1 MKKLVSLILTVIFT
15 LCLLSV
21 GMSEEINVTPAPT
34 EENNDVT
41 NEASEVEFTFLSLD
55 DLLATLATEEPAP
68 EAEPAEEPVAEP
80 AEQPETAEPEQ
91 STAPEEKTEE
101 ETPEAP
107 VEPAEEE
114 APTPESEP
122 VEPVT
127 VTPEAEEAI
136 PAEEAPEVPVEA
148 EPAHADETEAAPAS
162 EEALIQEAQTTDETV
177 PQEVIPEEAEPEESI
192 PEETI
197 PEVQPEAKEPVAEE
211 AKSEEPEAEEPEA
224 EEPAEAEA
232 EEEKPVEIR
241 NGIVLSGDHE
251 GKVVVYQLPDANSP
265 ILTYLAK
272 GDTIQVAEILP
283 EIRMARIC
291 LDGDSLYGYIFSDHI
306 ALFNATA
313 EEQQVVRSITITDNI
328 DHTQPIREGTVI
340 RLSVSL
346 TGFED
351 TNYTI
356 QWQYSPDNG
365 VTVYDI
371 PGANDMSYAYRVNE
385 ENVNNIFRVIVN
397 YDD

>member
-1 MKKLVSLILTVIFT
+1 MKKLVFLILTVIFT
-15 LCLLSV
+15 LCLLTV
-21 GMSEEINVTPAPT
+21 GMSEEINVTPALI
-34 EENNDVT
+34 EENGDVT
-41 NEASEVEFTFLSLD
+41 SEASEVEFTFLSLD
-55 DLLATLATEEPAP
+55 DLLAALATEEPAP
-68 EAEPAEEPVAEP
+68 EADPTEEPVAVP
-80 AEQPETAEPEQ
+80 PEQPETAEPEQ
-91 STAPEEKTEE
+91 PATPEEKTEA

-122 VEPVT
+122 ADPVT
-127 VTPEAEEAI
+127 VTPEAEEVI
-136 PAEEAPEVPVEA
+136 PTEEAPEVPVEA
-148 EPAHADETEAAPAS
+148 EPAHADETEAAPAN
-162 EEALIQEAQTTDETV
+162 EEAPIQEAQFTDETV
-177 PQEVIPEEAEPEESI
+177 PQEVIPEEAEPEEII

-197 PEVQPEAKEPVAEE
+197 PEAQPEAKEPVVEE
-211 AKSEEPEAEEPEA
+211 AESEEPEEPEA

-232 EEEKPVEIR
+232 EEAKPVEIR

-283 EIRMARIC
+283 EVRMARIC

-306 ALFNATA
+306 ALFNATP
-313 EEQQVVRSITITDNI
+313 EEQAVVRSITISDNI

>member
-1 MKKLVSLILTVIFT
+1 MKKLVSLTLTVIFA

-21 GMSEEINVTPAPT
+21 GMSEEINVIPAPT

-55 DLLATLATEEPAP
+55 DLLAALATEEPAP

-80 AEQPETAEPEQ
+80 VEQPETAEPEQ
-91 STAPEEKTEE
+91 PAAPEEKTEE

-127 VTPEAEEAI
+127 VTPEVEEAI

-162 EEALIQEAQTTDETV
+162 EEAPIQEAQTTDETV
-177 PQEVIPEEAEPEESI
+177 PQEVIPEEAEPEEII

-211 AKSEEPEAEEPEA
+211 PESEESEA

-232 EEEKPVEIR
+232 EEAKPVEIR

-283 EIRMARIC
+283 EVRMARIC

-313 EEQQVVRSITITDNI
+313 EEQKVVRSISITDNI

-346 TGFED
+346 TGFEGM
-351 TNYTI
+351 NYSI
-356 QWQYSPDNG
+356 QWQYSPDDG
-365 VTVYDI
+365 VTAYDI
-371 PGANDMSYAYRVNE
+371 PGANNATYAYRVNE
-385 ENVNNIFRVIVN
+385 ENVHNIYRVIVT

>member
-91 STAPEEKTEE
+91 STALEEKTEE

-162 EEALIQEAQTTDETV
+162 EEAPIQEAQTTDETV
-177 PQEVIPEEAEPEESI
+177 PQEVIPEEAEPEEII